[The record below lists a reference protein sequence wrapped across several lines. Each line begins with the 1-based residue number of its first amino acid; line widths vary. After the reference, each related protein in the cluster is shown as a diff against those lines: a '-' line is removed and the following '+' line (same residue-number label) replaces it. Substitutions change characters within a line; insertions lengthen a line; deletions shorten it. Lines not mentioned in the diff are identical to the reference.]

1 MVKKIIGYVAV
12 VAVIAIVVFTAMNA
26 GGYKS
31 MLPEEWLSSSPEEE
45 IEIQIEPV
53 QLDSVVEWD
62 DNAEIPD
69 SLLNKL
75 MNTSH
80 EGQE

>member
-1 MVKKIIGYVAV
+1 MVKKVIGYVAV

-31 MLPEEWLSSSPEEE
+31 MLPEGWLPSSAEEE
-45 IEIQIEPV
+45 IEIRVEPV
-53 QLDSVVEWD
+53 QLDSLEEWD

-69 SLLNKL
+69 SLLDKM
-75 MNTSH
+75 MNNLP